1 MLYFTFLLTEN
12 TLIYISVQMDLQKS
26 RNDNFKYVFSERQTW
41 QSFYFNILDD
51 SKDKCDQENV
61 IKTNIQKHC
70 ISSQQQLLKIQSL
83 IARRKNRWNKINKRT
98 ILVLGRSPEYFGCGS
113 AALGRS
119 GLVVSDKM
127 MFNFL
132 SM

>member
-26 RNDNFKYVFSERQTW
+26 RNDNFKYVFYEKQTW

-61 IKTNIQKHC
+61 IKTNILIKYYRLVTSH
-70 ISSQQQLLKIQSL
+70 ISLLRLKVWKITGV
-83 IARRKNRWNKINKRT
+83 KRM
-98 ILVLGRSPEYFGCGS
+98 VASY
-113 AALGRS
+113 A
-119 GLVVSDKM
+119 
-127 MFNFL
+127 
-132 SM
+132 